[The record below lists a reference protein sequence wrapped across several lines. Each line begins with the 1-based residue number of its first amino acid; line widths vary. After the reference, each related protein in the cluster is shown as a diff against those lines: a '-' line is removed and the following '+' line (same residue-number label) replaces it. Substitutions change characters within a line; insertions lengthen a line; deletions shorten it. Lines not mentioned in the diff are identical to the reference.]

1 MMGRPGLNGTRAE
14 VKQSGFN
21 MKNSLKKIQI
31 VSRIW
36 ETVFFI
42 MGVNF
47 IRIAEIIVLILS
59 KK

>member
-47 IRIAEIIVLILS
+47 IRIAEIIVLIL
-59 KK
+59 